1 MKTRVQLLIATAVAG
16 LALLGSPMEAQA
28 TDVPEAFI
36 GTFMP
41 HGLDGRDYVD
51 QNIDELRD
59 AMQGCYETQLAFS
72 PSLDGLMMLR
82 VRPAAAGGSP
92 EVELLTNRTGSGALA
107 SCVEASL
114 ESVSMTPTYVEG
126 TAITLPVTFRMRE
139 SNTPV
144 ASR

>member
-1 MKTRVQLLIATAVAG
+1 MKTRTQLLIATAVAG
-16 LALLGSPMEAQA
+16 VALFGSPTEAQA
-28 TDVPEAFI
+28 TEVPEAFI

-59 AMQGCYETQLAFS
+59 AMQGCYESQLVYS

-82 VRPAAAGGSP
+82 VRPSAEGGSP

-107 SCVEASL
+107 SCVQASL
-114 ESVSMTPTYVEG
+114 ENVTMTPTYVEG
-126 TAITLPVTFRMRE
+126 AAITLPVTFRMRE
-139 SNTPV
+139 SNTSV

>member
-1 MKTRVQLLIATAVAG
+1 MKNQTNLLLAAAVVGAALFAAPAEANAT
-16 LALLGSPMEAQA
+16 E
-28 TDVPEAFI
+28 VPEAFV

-51 QNIDELRD
+51 AHIDELRE
-59 AMQGCYETQLAFS
+59 AMQACYETQVAYS

-82 VRPAAAGGSP
+82 VHPAPEGGSP
-92 EVELLTNRTGSGALA
+92 QVDLLSNRTGSGALA

-114 ESVSMTPTYVEG
+114 EQVSMSPTRVEG
-126 TAITLPVTFRMRE
+126 AAITLPVTFRMRE
-139 SNTPV
+139 TGTSV